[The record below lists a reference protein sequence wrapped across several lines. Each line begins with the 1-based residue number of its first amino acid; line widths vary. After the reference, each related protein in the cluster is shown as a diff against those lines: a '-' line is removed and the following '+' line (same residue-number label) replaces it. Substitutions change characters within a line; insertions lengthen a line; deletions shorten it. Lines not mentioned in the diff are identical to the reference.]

1 MTEVSSTGDLT
12 QTEAALAA
20 CRGLLERAA
29 FRLRERCLGP
39 SGKIDAA
46 KLDGE
51 QLVSF
56 DLALSFAEL
65 TAGEF
70 AVRHAHAARKSA
82 EGSASGAGSLER
94 RFACLFSAE
103 ALNAIRGRVA
113 SRAADYGLTA
123 KEVAQGLEGDAA
135 RALAGEALAAKFAE
149 ALGGTV
155 LESGSTGAYL
165 LDEQHEMMRSTFR
178 KFASTVVAPRAEE
191 VHRHDQLIP
200 DAILKPLAE
209 LGGFGLSIPER
220 YGGLQPDDR
229 DDNLGMIVVTEEL
242 SRASLGAAGSLIT
255 RPEILAKALLKGG
268 TEEQKQKWLPRL
280 ASGEILNAIA
290 VTEPDYGS
298 DVASVKLRAT
308 RTQGGWLLDGAKT
321 WMTFGGKAHVMLV
334 LARTNPDASLGHRGL
349 SLFLAEKPSFDGH
362 DFEHVQ
368 PGGGKVSGRAI
379 ATIGYRGMHSYET
392 FFESYFV
399 PDENL
404 LGGSDGEGKGF
415 YFTMAGFSGGRMQTA
430 ARAIGLMSAAL
441 ERALVYSRE
450 RKVFGKPIGDYQLT
464 RVKLAR
470 MATSVAVCRQFTYGV
485 GRLLDQ
491 GKGEMEA
498 SLVKLYACRA
508 ALQLCSDALQIH
520 GGMGYAEETPV
531 SRYFVDSRVLSIFEG
546 AEETLALKV
555 VARALVERAEGAPGH
570 ATEGRSS

>member
-1 MTEVSSTGDLT
+1 MGMRSGTAAVDLT
-12 QTEAALAA
+12 QAEAALAG
-20 CRGLLERAA
+20 CRKLLERAA
-29 FRLRERCLGP
+29 WRLRERCLVGA
-39 SGKIDAA
+39 KLDAA

-70 AVRHAHAARKSA
+70 AVRYARRAAETGGPVA
-82 EGSASGAGSLER
+82 QAGELEG
-94 RFACLFSAE
+94 RFAALFAAE
-103 ALNAIRGRVA
+103 ALHSVRGRLGA
-113 SRAADYGLTA
+113 RPDDYGLTA
-123 KEVAQGLEGDAA
+123 KDLSAALDSDAA
-135 RALAGEALAAKFAE
+135 RALATALGASFAE
-149 ALGGTV
+149 SLGAAV

-178 KFASTVVAPRAEE
+178 KFASTVVAPLAEE
-191 VHRHDQLIP
+191 IHRHDLLIP
-200 DAILKPLAE
+200 DAILKPLSE

-242 SRASLGAAGSLIT
+242 SRGSLGAAGSLIT

-268 TEEQKQKWLPRL
+268 TEEQKQRYLPRL
-280 ASGEILNAIA
+280 AAGEILNAIA

-298 DVASVKLRAT
+298 DVANVKLRAT
-308 RTQGGWLLDGAKT
+308 RAKGGWVLDGAKT
-321 WMTFGGKAHVMLV
+321 WCTFNGKAHVMLV
-334 LARTNPDASLGHRGL
+334 LARTNADTSLGHRGL
-349 SLFLAEKPSFDGH
+349 SLFLAEKPSFEGH
-362 DFEHVQ
+362 DFEYTQ

-392 FFESYFV
+392 FFENYFV
-399 PDENL
+399 PDDNL
-404 LGGSDGEGKGF
+404 LGGAEGEGKGF

-441 ERALVYSRE
+441 ERALVYARE
-450 RKVFGKPIGDYQLT
+450 RKVFGRPIGDYQLT

-470 MATSVAVCRQFTYGV
+470 MAASVAVCRQFTYGV
-485 GRLLDQ
+485 GRLLDE

-508 ALQLCSDALQIH
+508 ALQVCSEALQIH

-555 VARALVERAEGAPGH
+555 VARALVDRADKLGDGA
-570 ATEGRSS
+570 

>member
-1 MTEVSSTGDLT
+1 MGLS
-12 QTEAALAA
+12 QAEAALAG
-20 CRGLLERAA
+20 CRALLERAA
-29 FRLRERCLGP
+29 QRLRERCLVN
-39 SGKIDAA
+39 GKVNAE

-65 TAGEF
+65 TGGEL
-70 AVRHAHAARKSA
+70 AVAYARRAA
-82 EGSASGAGSLER
+82 ASDDQVEA

-103 ALNAIRGRVA
+103 ALQAIRGRLGA
-113 SRAADYGLTA
+113 RPGDHGLTPKDLA
-123 KEVAQGLEGDAA
+123 STFESEPAT
-135 RALAGEALAAKFAE
+135 ALAGKCLSATYAT
-149 ALGGTV
+149 ALGAEV
-155 LESGSTGAYL
+155 LESGTTGAYL
-165 LDEQHEMMRSTFR
+165 LDEQHEMMRATFR
-178 KFASTVVAPRAEE
+178 KFATTVVAPLAEE
-191 VHRHDQLIP
+191 VHRHDLLIP

-220 YGGLQPDDR
+220 FGGLQPDDR

-242 SRASLGAAGSLIT
+242 SRGSLGAAGSLIT

-268 TEEQKQKWLPRL
+268 TEEQKARFLPRL
-280 ASGEILNAIA
+280 AAGEILNAIA

-298 DVASVKLRAT
+298 DVANVKLRAT

-321 WMTFGGKAHVMLV
+321 WCTFGGKAHVMLV
-334 LARTNPDASLGHRGL
+334 LARTNPDVSLGHRGL

-362 DFEHVQ
+362 DFEHTQ

-404 LGGSDGEGKGF
+404 LGGKEGEGKGF

-441 ERALVYSRE
+441 DKAVAYARE

-464 RVKLAR
+464 KVKLAR
-470 MATSVAVCRQFTYGV
+470 MAMSVAVCRQFTYSV
-485 GRLLDQ
+485 GRLIDE

-508 ALQLCSDALQIH
+508 ALQVCSEALQIH
-520 GGMGYAEETPV
+520 GGLGYAEETAV

-555 VARALVERAEGAPGH
+555 VTRALVDRAEK
-570 ATEGRSS
+570 S

>member
-1 MTEVSSTGDLT
+1 M
-12 QTEAALAA
+12 ALGA
-20 CRGLLERAA
+20 CRSLLERAA
-29 FRLRERCLGP
+29 LQLRERCLVK
-39 SGKIDAA
+39 GKIDAA

-70 AVRHAHAARKSA
+70 AVRYARRAGEPGSDA
-82 EGSASGAGSLER
+82 GELEG
-94 RFACLFSAE
+94 RFARLFCAE
-103 ALNAIRGRVA
+103 SLHAIRGRLGA
-113 SRAADYGLTA
+113 RPADYGLTS
-123 KEVAQGLEGDAA
+123 KELSAGLDGDAS
-135 RALAGEALAAKFAE
+135 RALAGD
-149 ALGGTV
+149 ALGAAFVASVGGAV

-178 KFASTVVAPRAEE
+178 KFASTVVAPLAEE
-191 VHRHDQLIP
+191 VHRHDLLIP

-242 SRASLGAAGSLIT
+242 SRGSLGAAGSLIT

-280 ASGEILNAIA
+280 AAGEDAERHRGDGARLR
-290 VTEPDYGS
+290 VGRREHQ
-298 DVASVKLRAT
+298 ASRDAERK
-308 RTQGGWLLDGAKT
+308 GGWVLDGAKT

-334 LARTNPDASLGHRGL
+334 LARTSPDASLGHKGL

-362 DFEHVQ
+362 DFEHTQ

-392 FFESYFV
+392 FFENYFV

-404 LGGSDGEGKGF
+404 LGGPEGEGKGF

-441 ERALVYSRE
+441 ERALAYARE
-450 RKVFGKPIGDYQLT
+450 RKVFGKPIGDYPLT

-485 GRLLDQ
+485 GRLLDE

-508 ALQLCSDALQIH
+508 ALQLCSEALQIH
-520 GGMGYAEETPV
+520 GGMGYAEETAV

-555 VARALVERAEGAPGH
+555 VTRALVDRADKSERS
-570 ATEGRSS
+570 R

>member
-1 MTEVSSTGDLT
+1 MAQGNTGPDLI
-12 QTEAALAA
+12 QAEEALAG
-20 CRGLLERAA
+20 CRKLLERAA
-29 FRLRERCLGP
+29 WKLRERCLVGA
-39 SGKIDAA
+39 KIDGA

-56 DLALSFAEL
+56 DLALGFAEL

-70 AVRHAHAARKSA
+70 AVRYARRAAER
-82 EGSASGAGSLER
+82 EGAAAGGIEA
-94 RFACLFSAE
+94 RFAGLFAAE
-103 ALNAIRGRVA
+103 ALHAIRGRLGA
-113 SRAADYGLTA
+113 RPGDHGLTA
-123 KEVAQGLEGDAA
+123 KDVAAALETDAVRGLTGSGLSAA
-135 RALAGEALAAKFAE
+135 FAE
-149 ALGGTV
+149 ALGASV

-165 LDEQHEMMRSTFR
+165 LEEQHEMMRSTFR
-178 KFASTVVAPRAEE
+178 KFASSVVAPLAEE
-191 VHRHDQLIP
+191 VHRHDLLIP

-280 ASGEILNAIA
+280 AAGEILNAIA

-298 DVASVKLRAT
+298 DVASIKLRAT
-308 RTQGGWLLDGAKT
+308 RTEGGWLLDGAKT

-334 LARTNPDASLGHRGL
+334 LARTNPDTSLGHRGL

-368 PGGGKVSGRAI
+368 TGERGGPGGGKVSGRAI

-404 LGGSDGEGKGF
+404 LGGAEGEGKGF

-441 ERALVYSRE
+441 ERALVYARE

-485 GRLLDQ
+485 GRLLDE

-508 ALQLCSDALQIH
+508 ALQVCSEALQIH

-555 VARALVERAEGAPGH
+555 VARALAERAEKVA
-570 ATEGRSS
+570 